1 MGAGSMCG
9 EVYPVG
15 HVDGFRNVR
24 VTSLFHREAGM
35 MALLI
40 NWLGFVERD
49 LASGSAGGPARV
61 ASLSLAKREV
71 KREARKRVRGGQ
83 KNLTSLRSLVLS
95 LIVCCLWLQLAQ
107 DNILVKGRLLVL
119 SFVLFPLPLSLPPLF
134 FLSPSSPPSPSS
146 LSVSLGL
153 QVAPR
158 QRSCKGGVVS

>member
-1 MGAGSMCG
+1 MCG

-15 HVDGFRNVR
+15 HMDGFRNVR

-61 ASLSLAKREV
+61 ASLSLAKKEV

-134 FLSPSSPPSPSS
+134 FLFLSAPPPLLLSSSPLSP
-146 LSVSLGL
+146 LLLFRVC
-153 QVAPR
+153 V
-158 QRSCKGGVVS
+158 CVCVC